1 MIHMEHF
8 QYKPRNRRAYTG
20 NNNYNKY
27 SNHQDSVRDFV
38 ETRVQVDGKATF
50 RVQYNNDMNDGS
62 SEYLGS
68 FPRMIANVVRDLKL
82 SKLILRSNASM
93 MKQEHMPVGT
103 ELYAV
108 SNSSSSKLD
117 EYLLK
122 RRMAGFSCTPLD
134 SLKNYYGNAD
144 GSEYHGLSLT
154 MSGMCIEELQSYLNL
169 LPSADGA
176 FYETLSTLTSTT
188 SGVLG
193 RTTNRAVGM
202 EISTSDDCFRSVQ
215 YDDESK
221 TCMLELNLFASYV
234 VALTVDDLNADN
246 IQVSLGDVFLG
257 RRRARD
263 YDDGNVLSVAPY
275 RTSNDAIFTAN
286 NSFAHSSVLHTII
299 PLPNME
305 LGVCREED
313 GVCSDYSQNIDR
325 VLVST
330 TPTAANYL
338 SSLIKFDHNLQSY
351 ETNIAAS
358 GTWITLPLELLTDFD
373 KNIDDSNFWALDRFK
388 HLSPG
393 LVSRGSFT
401 TKIRNSDM
409 SCSVN
414 VIEKEIYPFFITP
427 NFSSLKVA
435 LHQGGGAGQSNYKAR
450 HTGDQNIVQIQLVQ
464 PSQDNGIEINFKDD
478 GSLRLSINSKLPP
491 DSSLI
496 LSIDFEP
503 RFMNFESFPADPNR
517 GVDIPPAF
525 AIFTPDIGCDKNVLN
540 HHNAFQSVVPLSEET
555 SYSRVFYSRPIQI
568 FPALPDSTMP
578 FNVLCITCTLFTF
591 IIGSMMNILVRK
603 TVERLKSQYTGIEEE
618 KTGLKKIIHD
628 IRNRLHALT
637 MKRTQ
642 KNEISSENGHS
653 DKIDK
658 E

>member
-1 MIHMEHF
+1 MLHMEHF
-8 QYKPRNRRAYTG
+8 QYKPRHRRAYT
-20 NNNYNKY
+20 
-27 SNHQDSVRDFV
+27 SNHPDRVREFV
-38 ETRVQVDGKATF
+38 ETRVRVDGRATF
-50 RVQYNNDMNDGS
+50 RVQCNKDGS

-93 MKQEHMPVGT
+93 MDQDYMPVGT

-108 SNSSSSKLD
+108 SDSSSSKLD

-134 SLKNYYGNAD
+134 SLKNYYGGVD
-144 GSEYHGLSLT
+144 GSEFHGLSLT
-154 MSGMCIEELQSYLNL
+154 MSGMCVEELQSYLNL

-176 FYETLSTLTSTT
+176 FYETLSTLISTT

-202 EISTSDDCFRSVQ
+202 EISASDGCFKHGN
-215 YDDESK
+215 ESK

-234 VALTVDDLNADN
+234 VVLTVDNLNADD

-263 YDDGNVLSVAPY
+263 YDDGNVLSAAPY
-275 RTSNDAIFTAN
+275 RPSNDVIFTMK
-286 NSFAHSSVLHTII
+286 NSFAHSSVLRTII
-299 PLPNME
+299 PLPNTE

-313 GVCSDYSQNIDR
+313 SVCSDYSQNIDR
-325 VLVST
+325 VLFST
-330 TPTAANYL
+330 IPTSTNHL
-338 SSLIKFDHNLQSY
+338 PSLIEVEHNLQSY

-373 KNIDDSNFWALDRFK
+373 KNIDDSNLWGLDRFK

-401 TKIRNSDM
+401 TKIRNSHM

-435 LHQGGGAGQSNYKAR
+435 LHQGGGAGQSDYKAR
-450 HTGDQNIVQIQLVQ
+450 HTGDQNIVQIQPIQ
-464 PSQDNGIEINFKDD
+464 PSQDNEIEINFKDD

-491 DSSLI
+491 DSSII

-517 GVDIPPAF
+517 GVDIPPAV
-525 AIFTPDIGCDKNVLN
+525 AIFTTDAGCDKNVLN
-540 HHNAFQSVVPLSEET
+540 RHNAFQSVVPLSEGT

-628 IRNRLHALT
+628 IRNRLHAFT

-642 KNEISSENGHS
+642 NNDISNENGHS
-653 DKIDK
+653 DNID
-658 E
+658 EE